1 MRFNLKF
8 GLTYFVDNDKII
20 FNKVNAMTGRS
31 TYSSVFRERTAGASP
46 YSQSMEVAFEQWL
59 ERIIIF

>member
-1 MRFNLKF
+1 
-8 GLTYFVDNDKII
+8 
-20 FNKVNAMTGRS
+20 MTRRS

-46 YSQSMEVAFEQWL
+46 IPRVWKVAFEQWL